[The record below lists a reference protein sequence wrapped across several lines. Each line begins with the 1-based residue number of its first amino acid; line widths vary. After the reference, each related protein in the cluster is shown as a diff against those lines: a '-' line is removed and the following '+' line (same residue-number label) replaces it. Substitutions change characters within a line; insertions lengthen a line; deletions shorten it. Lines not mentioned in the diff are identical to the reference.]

1 MAASEKAEPGCQRA
15 RKRKRRHGA
24 AWPASWAG
32 GNGPTPR
39 RGKKE
44 GRDGLLALPGC
55 AGRDRARPNRKRVRG
70 EEEFLFYFFSIS
82 KLHSNMNQI
91 KFE

>member
-1 MAASEKAEPGCQRA
+1 MAACEKAGPGSQRA
-15 RKRKRRHGA
+15 QKRKRWHGA
-24 AWPASWAG
+24 ARPVGWAG
-32 GNGPTPR
+32 GNGLEPR

-44 GRDGLLALPGC
+44 GRDRPLALLGC
-55 AGRDRARPNRKRVRG
+55 AGRDRAGPDRKRVRG

>member
-1 MAASEKAEPGCQRA
+1 MVAASEKAGLGYKRTWEP
-15 RKRKRRHGA
+15 KRRHGA

-44 GRDGLLALPGC
+44 GRDRPLALLGC
-55 AGRDRARPNRKRVRG
+55 AGRDRAGPDRKRVRG
-70 EEEFLFYFFSIS
+70 EEEFLFDFF
-82 KLHSNMNQI
+82 
-91 KFE
+91 F